1 MVLVSGQEKGL
12 IMKYAFSMEKIRLVF
27 ISSLLCGVVTGT
39 IFMNCLDIDILRNL
53 EIYGSYISEKL
64 YNTKINRLDFF
75 QYIFIYRIK
84 EIAFIV
90 ILGLTA
96 YRYMFH
102 SMFLFYL
109 GIKHSMLICMLTII
123 KKKTAVL
130 WYFAMTQPQTIIY
143 AILIYYIM
151 KKLDFSRDISYK
163 KTRIK
168 DIILCITGVII
179 MCWIESTLN
188 ITFLLKLI

>member
-123 KKKTAVL
+123 KKNTAVL

>member
-1 MVLVSGQEKGL
+1 
-12 IMKYAFSMEKIRLVF
+12 MKYAFSMEKIKLLF
-27 ISSLLCGVVTGT
+27 ICSLLGGVIAGT
-39 IFMNCLDIDILRNL
+39 IFMNCLNIDILMNL

-64 YNTKINRLDFF
+64 YNTQINRLDFF

-90 ILGLTA
+90 ILGLTV

-130 WYFAMTQPQTIIY
+130 WYIAMTQPQTIIY
-143 AILIYYIM
+143 AIIIYYII
-151 KKLDFSRDISYK
+151 KKMDFGREISYK
-163 KTRIK
+163 RNRIK
-168 DIILCITGVII
+168 EIVLCIAGVII